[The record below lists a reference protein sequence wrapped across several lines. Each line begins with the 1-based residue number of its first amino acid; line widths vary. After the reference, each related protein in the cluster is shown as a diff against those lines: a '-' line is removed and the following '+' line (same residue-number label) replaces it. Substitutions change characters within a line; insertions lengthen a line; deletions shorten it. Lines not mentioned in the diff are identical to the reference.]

1 MSSAAARWL
10 IALTALAWAACDRAK
25 GASGQAEPQP
35 AASDAQAPD
44 APDPYREFPLY
55 GLVTGTVATVRKSA
69 DPTGIPLGWL
79 RHGETV
85 RLKASQGKTATCSSG
100 WYPVHPRGFVCAG
113 EGISVESTAPKL
125 DDEARGE
132 ANRNAPLP
140 YTYYLVKDA
149 KVPEFHQVPSR
160 DQQRAAQAYGD
171 AWQAL
176 INSNEEKKLK
186 SFVAG
191 TLPNQ
196 PTKHAVIRRF
206 LERGY
211 YVASTGVT
219 VRSQRRFAHTVRGS
233 FVKEQQLTPKTGAQF
248 HGVELSAQQ
257 GLPIV
262 WAVRSSVPQRL
273 KALPDGSHKLIDAPG
288 MAPIERLSLVPSWKK
303 WTRVDGKL
311 MHELSDGSLI
321 LDWYLAVAER
331 IPRPKEVG
339 KDEPWVHVDE
349 GEQTLVLYQGDEPKY
364 ATLVSSG
371 ISDHK
376 TPLGSFRIQRK
387 YVSDTM
393 SDIGADAADDRY
405 SIDDV
410 PWTEYFDG
418 SRALHAAFWHTQ
430 FGIQRSHGCVNLA
443 PADAFYV
450 FQHTWPELPAAWH
463 GVSTQKTGV
472 KGSLVLITE

>member
-1 MSSAAARWL
+1 VARL
-10 IALTALAWAACDRAK
+10 APLLSLCLALLLGGCDRAK
-25 GASGQAEPQP
+25 GASPRAERP
-35 AASDAQAPD
+35 AAAPSVDASG
-44 APDPYREFPLY
+44 PDPFAEFPLY
-55 GLVTGTVATVRKSA
+55 GLIAGTVVTVRKSA
-69 DPTGIPLGWL
+69 DPTAVPLGWL
-79 RHGETV
+79 RRGETV
-85 RLKASQGKTATCSSG
+85 RLKPGQEKTPTCNSG

-113 EGISVESTAPKL
+113 EGIEVTPEPPKVVE
-125 DDEARGE
+125 DERGE

-140 YTYYLVKDA
+140 YQYYLVKDA
-149 KVPEFHQVPSR
+149 KVAEFHQVPSR
-160 DQQRAAQAYGD
+160 DQQRAAQAYAD

-176 INSNEEKKLK
+176 LGEGNEKKLA
-186 SFVAG
+186 SFLEG
-191 TLPNQ
+191 KLPGQ
-196 PTKHAVIRRF
+196 PQRHAAIRRF

-211 YVASTGVT
+211 YVASTGIT

-233 FVKEQQLTPKTGAQF
+233 FVKEQQLTPKSGAQF
-248 HGVELSAQQ
+248 QGVELGKEQA
-257 GLPIV
+257 LPVV
-262 WAVRSSVPQRL
+262 WAVRTSVPQRI
-273 KALPDGSHKLIDAPG
+273 KTLPDGSTRWIDAPDT
-288 MAPIERLSLVPSWKK
+288 APIERLARVPQWKK

-311 MHELSDGSLI
+311 VHELNDGSFV

-331 IPRPKEVG
+331 IARPKEVG
-339 KDEPWVHVDE
+339 KNEPWVHIDE
-349 GEQTLVLYQGDEPKY
+349 GEQTLVLYLGDEPKY

-371 ISDHK
+371 IKDHK

-418 SRALHAAFWHTQ
+418 SRALHAAFWHAQ

-450 FQHTWPELPAAWH
+450 FQHTWPELPASWH
-463 GVSTQKTGV
+463 GVSTQKTGL

>member
-1 MSSAAARWL
+1 MLSALSWAGCQRVQGASSSSAPDAAV
-10 IALTALAWAACDRAK
+10 ATVA
-25 GASGQAEPQP
+25 P
-35 AASDAQAPD
+35 AP
-44 APDPYREFPLY
+44 APDPYRDYPLY
-55 GLVTGTVATVRKSA
+55 GLVTGTIATVRKSA
-69 DPTGIPLGWL
+69 EPTGIPLGWL
-79 RHGETV
+79 RRGETV
-85 RLKASQGKTATCSSG
+85 RLKASQGKSATCSSG

-113 EGISVESTAPKL
+113 EGVSVADTASKV
-125 DDEARGE
+125 DEEARGE

-160 DQQRAAQAYGD
+160 DQQRAAQTYAD
-171 AWQAL
+171 AWQGL
-176 INSNEEKKLK
+176 ISAADEKKLK
-186 SFVAG
+186 RFLEGS
-191 TLPNQ
+191 LPGQ

-248 HGVELSAQQ
+248 HGVELSKERT
-257 GLPIV
+257 LPVV
-262 WAVRSSVPQRL
+262 WAVRTSAPQRL
-273 KALPDGSHKLIDAPG
+273 MTLPDGSHKLVDADVP
-288 MAPIERLSLVPSWKK
+288 PIERLSLVPNWKK
-303 WTRVDGKL
+303 WTRVDAKL
-311 MHELSDGSLI
+311 MHELDDGSLI

-339 KDEPWVHVDE
+339 KNEPWVHVDE
-349 GEQTLVLYQGDEPKY
+349 GEQTLVLYVGDEPKY

-393 SDIGADAADDRY
+393 SDIGADAEDDRY

-410 PWTEYFDG
+410 PWTQYFDG
-418 SRALHAAFWHTQ
+418 SRALHAAFWHAQ
-430 FGIQRSHGCVNLA
+430 FGIQRSHGCINLA

-472 KGSLVLITE
+472 KGSLVVITE